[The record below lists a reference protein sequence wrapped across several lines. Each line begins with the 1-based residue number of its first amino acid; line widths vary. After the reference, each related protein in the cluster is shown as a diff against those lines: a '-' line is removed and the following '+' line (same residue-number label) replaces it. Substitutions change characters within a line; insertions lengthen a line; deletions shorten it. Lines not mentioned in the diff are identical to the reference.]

1 MVTLA
6 VIALAE
12 PVSHTHEPIVI
23 ASGHGS
29 LFPNQPQAAIG
40 DSGRIH
46 VVFGIADTVQYAG
59 STNGN
64 TFEKSRLAFQV
75 PNMALGMRR
84 GPRIAS
90 TGDVIVV
97 TAIGGKIGKG
107 RMAIF
112 LHGNRDMYLTSS
124 VNQGMSFTPATR
136 IGQGTW
142 SLDACPMDGGM
153 LMVNGTGVVETVWR
167 RDGNIYMTAK
177 SLPEDLLGRG
187 QQPWV
192 AATANGTC
200 IVWTSEREGDLMLRA
215 PSSPHAKKIGENA
228 RDPMVVSSANGKGSV
243 VCCWEAKAGGDTKI
257 IVQQIDAGE

>member
-1 MVTLA
+1 M
-6 VIALAE
+6 
-12 PVSHTHEPIVI
+12 
-23 ASGHGS
+23 G

-40 DSGRIH
+40 DSGCIH

-112 LHGNRDMYLTSS
+112 LHGYRDMYLTSS

-187 QQPWV
+187 QQPWI

-200 IVWTSEREGDLMLRA
+200 IVWTLEREGDLMLRA
-215 PSSPHAKKIGENA
+215 PSSPHAKKNWRKRPRPDGCLISEWE
-228 RDPMVVSSANGKGSV
+228 RICCLLLGS
-243 VCCWEAKAGGDTKI
+243 
-257 IVQQIDAGE
+257 

>member
-6 VIALAE
+6 VIVLAE
-12 PVSHTHEPIVI
+12 PVSHAHEPIVI

-29 LFPNQPQAAIG
+29 LSPNQPQAAIG

-64 TFEKSRLAFQV
+64 TFDKSRLAFQV

-107 RMAIF
+107 RDGYILAWQSAD
-112 LHGNRDMYLTSS
+112 HGNTWLGPVR
-124 VNQGMSFTPATR
+124 VNDTADSAREGLHAMASGPDGAVWCVWLDLR
-136 IGQGTW
+136 HKKSEIYAAR
-142 SLDACPMDGGM
+142 SLDSGK
-153 LMVNGTGVVETVWR
+153 TWEK
-167 RDGNIYMTAK
+167 NIRVY
-177 SLPEDLLGRG
+177 R
-187 QQPWV
+187 
-192 AATANGTC
+192 
-200 IVWTSEREGDLMLRA
+200 
-215 PSSPHAKKIGENA
+215 SP
-228 RDPMVVSSANGKGSV
+228 DGSV
-243 VCCWEAKAGGDTKI
+243 CECCHPSIALGGNGL
-257 IVQQIDAGE
+257 AS